1 LFEKVEGEGHGGAI
15 RGNRMTAERAT
26 RVGDPLRVEVITYA
40 PTVFYHCQHCELT
53 FQQMGIGD
61 RVHRQEAS
69 EALPADLRQEF
80 HALSD
85 WVHRIQEEHR
95 DRVQIR
101 VVDAASIEGFWKSLR
116 HGARRYPAVILDGKR
131 RLSGSDIDALDAELQ
146 QHLAPASLEGGDGST
161 P

>member
-1 LFEKVEGEGHGGAI
+1 MAPEGA
-15 RGNRMTAERAT
+15 ARA
-26 RVGDPLRVEVITYA
+26 RDPLRVEVITYA

-69 EALPADLRQEF
+69 EALPADLREEF

-85 WVHRIQEEHR
+85 WVHRIYETHG
-95 DRVQIR
+95 DRVQVRI
-101 VVDAASIEGFWKSLR
+101 VDAASIEGFWKSLR

-131 RLSGSDIDALDAELQ
+131 RLSGSDIEALDAELQ
-146 QHLAPASLEGGDGST
+146 QHLPPASLEGGDRST

>member
-1 LFEKVEGEGHGGAI
+1 MAAEGAV
-15 RGNRMTAERAT
+15 RA
-26 RVGDPLRVEVITYA
+26 RDPLRVEVITYA

-69 EALPADLRQEF
+69 EALPPDLREEF

-85 WVHRIQEEHR
+85 WVHRVHEEHHE
-95 DRVQIR
+95 RVQFRI
-101 VVDAASIEGFWKSLR
+101 VDAASIEGFWKSLR
-116 HGARRYPAVILDGKR
+116 HGARRYPAVILDGKH
-131 RLSGSDIDALDAELQ
+131 RLKGSDIEALDAELQ
-146 QHLAPASLEGGDGST
+146 QHLRTSVEGGDRSA

>member
-1 LFEKVEGEGHGGAI
+1 MSEVPSPGAS
-15 RGNRMTAERAT
+15 AER
-26 RVGDPLRVEVITYA
+26 RPHGPVMVDVIAYA

-69 EALPADLRQEF
+69 EALPADLREEF

-85 WVHRIQEEHR
+85 WVHRVDEEHH
-95 DRVQIR
+95 DRVEIR
-101 VVDAASIEGFWKSLR
+101 IVDAASIEGFWKSLR
-116 HGARRYPAVILDGKR
+116 HGARRYPAVIVDGKH
-131 RLSGSDIDALDAELQ
+131 RLKGSDIEALDAELQ
-146 QHLAPASLEGGDGST
+146 QHLAGASVEGGDRSA